1 MGWGGGGAFW
11 APAAARV
18 SRTCTAERQTSSVC
32 CESCGGGEAAAA
44 AATTFRDEP
53 IPGDE
58 PVTAGY
64 RTATR
69 SSGTPGEEEAEEVEV
84 VVNEEVEVVEVG
96 VMAAGHSPQRADSS
110 RKALSGAAHAAA
122 LSARRG
128 RRRAWS
134 NATNWRRRGAAP
146 LARSS
151 VAVDVMQTR

>member
-1 MGWGGGGAFW
+1 MWCEWWGFGL
-11 APAAARV
+11 PPPLIAA
-18 SRTCTAERQTSSVC
+18 RTCTAERQTSSVC

-44 AATTFRDEP
+44 AATTFRDDP

-69 SSGTPGEEEAEEVEV
+69 SSGTP
-84 VVNEEVEVVEVG
+84 
-96 VMAAGHSPQRADSS
+96 QRADSS
-110 RKALSGAAHAAA
+110 RNALSGAAHAAA
-122 LSARRG
+122 LSARSG

-134 NATNWRRRGAAP
+134 KATNWRRRGAAP